1 MKKKDGRMFVPY
13 FHLLLI
19 VVHILLLLSIK
30 ILITSKITFK
40 VPNLKMYVWSID
52 SVQAQGQHYLS
63 FWD

>member
-1 MKKKDGRMFVPY
+1 MKKKDVRMFVPY
-13 FHLLLI
+13 FHLLI

-30 ILITSKITFK
+30 ILITSKIAFK